1 MKRWLP
7 VMGIACAALFLSWPV
22 EADIYVVKDA
32 TGDRRFTEN
41 CLQRRCKLFL
51 KTRISGAPAP
61 KLSRYRSKS
70 RTFVG
75 TYDSYSYYSK
85 ALLGYP
91 ELRTSGRTSATGL
104 RSVNFRSANLEFDRP
119 RPLDQTNRKLYAP
132 QIEQIARTY
141 GLDPQLLHAVIG
153 AESAYDPAA
162 VSTKGAMGLMQLM
175 PDTARRFGVEDPFN
189 PTANLHGGAR
199 YLRWLM
205 DRFQSDLELVL
216 AAYNAGEGAVER
228 YGNAIPPYEETR
240 TYVAR
245 VLDYYHGSRGLN

>member
-1 MKRWLP
+1 MNRWLP
-7 VMGIACAALFLSWPV
+7 VVGIVCAALFLSRPV

-32 TGDRRFTEN
+32 AGDRRFTEN
-41 CLQRRCKLFL
+41 CPQRRCKLFL
-51 KTRISGAPAP
+51 KTRISGASTP
-61 KLSRYRSKS
+61 KLSRYRSKTRAS
-70 RTFVG
+70 AG
-75 TYDSYSYYSK
+75 TYDYYSYYSK

-91 ELRTSGRTSATGL
+91 ELRSSGRTSPTDL
-104 RSVNFRSANLEFDRP
+104 RPANLLAGGLEFDRP
-119 RPLDQTNRKLYAP
+119 RPLNQANRKLYTP

-141 GLDPQLLHAVIG
+141 GLDPRLLHAVIG

-162 VSTKGAMGLMQLM
+162 VSNKGAMGLMQLM
-175 PDTARRFGVEDPFN
+175 PDTARRFGVQNPFD

-216 AAYNAGEGAVER
+216 AAYNAGEGAAER

-245 VLDYYHGSRGLN
+245 VLDYYHGPRGLN